1 MEIQDRT
8 FRFGVN
14 ATKFSIRL
22 FKRQELQP
30 LLRQLLRSST
40 SIGANMEEADGA
52 VSKKEFIHKVTISFK
67 EAKET
72 RYWLRIIKEAELL
85 NNQVN
90 LDELN
95 ILLKEAEEISSILG
109 AILKKAKTNN

>member
-8 FRFGVN
+8 FKFGVN

-22 FKRQELQP
+22 FKRPELQP

-52 VSKKEFIHKVTISFK
+52 VSKKEFIHKASISFK

-72 RYWLRIIKEAELL
+72 RYWLRIMTKAELL
-85 NNQVN
+85 NNQAD

-109 AILKKAKTNN
+109 AILKKAKANN